1 MIHNPSK
8 MAKQSAFGQCI
19 WLLILTA
26 AFWLVLTGPAWLL
39 AGPLGLQGLSIA
51 AVLCVVPGFVVLFI
65 SARGQTSANPASL
78 VLLSTTMRLLVVL
91 FGVLVVQ
98 KVRPDLQFWQFLV
111 WIIVFYLATLLLETF
126 VVLKQTQNSNAN
138 CG

>member
-1 MIHNPSK
+1 MV
-8 MAKQSAFGQCI
+8 KQSALGQCI
-19 WLLILTA
+19 WLLILTS

-39 AGPLGLQGLSIA
+39 GGTHGIQGLSIA
-51 AVLCVVPGFVVLFI
+51 AVLCVIPGFVVLCI
-65 SARGQTSANPASL
+65 SSRSHVGANSANM

-98 KVRPDLQFWQFLV
+98 KIRPDLQFWQFLV

-126 VVLKQTQNSNAN
+126 VVLKQTKQSNVN